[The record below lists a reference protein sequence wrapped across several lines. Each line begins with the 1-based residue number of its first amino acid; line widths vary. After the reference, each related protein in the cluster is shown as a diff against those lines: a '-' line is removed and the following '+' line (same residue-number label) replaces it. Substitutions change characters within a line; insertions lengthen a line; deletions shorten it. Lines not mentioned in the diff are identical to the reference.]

1 MKSDETN
8 QTTAPLQVDPQTQ
21 IDNFNTPE
29 AQAAR
34 EFILSRHRPKGLV
47 IVHTGD
53 GKGKTTAAVGM
64 LVRAAGRHM
73 KVGGL
78 QFLKSEDVSYGEL
91 EALRQLGIDIR
102 PMGDGCVWQSRN
114 LAATRALAQHTWEIA
129 QQEIESGRYDMFL
142 MDEFT
147 YVLSFKWLKV
157 EEVVAWLRE
166 HKPPLLHLIITGREA
181 PRALIDY
188 ADLVTDMTPVK
199 HPFKDQGILAQPGV
213 EF

>member
-64 LVRAAGRHM
+64 LVRAAGHHM

-142 MDEFT
+142 MDEIT
-147 YVLSFKWLKV
+147 YVLSFKWLDTD
-157 EEVVAWLRE
+157 EVVAWLRD
-166 HKPPLLHLIITGREA
+166 HKPPMLHLIITGREA